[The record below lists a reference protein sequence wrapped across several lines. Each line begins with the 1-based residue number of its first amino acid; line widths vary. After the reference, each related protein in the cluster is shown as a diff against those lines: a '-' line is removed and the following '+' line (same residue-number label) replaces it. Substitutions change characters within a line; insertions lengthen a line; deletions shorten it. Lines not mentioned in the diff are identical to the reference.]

1 MVKAQDPVFK
11 ALINREVKVKYLDE
25 GNIRSV
31 GGTITAVN
39 NFYIVLERG
48 DRGPPM
54 FINHSVI
61 SKIIPVDGC
70 DTENNGG
77 QYITDDKK
85 E

>member
-1 MVKAQDPVFK
+1 MVKGQDPVFK
-11 ALINREVKVKYLDE
+11 ALLNKEIKVKYSDE
-25 GNIRSV
+25 GHIRSV
-31 GGTITAVN
+31 GGIVTAVN

-70 DTENNGG
+70 ENS
-77 QYITDDKK
+77 DDDSTYK
-85 E
+85 